1 MTEVMKFRFQT
12 DNFPLGCLLVTVQ
25 TRRQIA
31 HFFEV
36 RGFLC
41 VKRFIKMNLLQGDS
55 ERWNFHKEA
64 GEGKGIILEK
74 MFLKNLTL
82 KIPDAVFLL
91 YKLRKIGC

>member
-12 DNFPLGCLLVTVQ
+12 DNFPHGCLLVTVQ

-55 ERWNFHKEA
+55 ESGISTRKQGR
-64 GEGKGIILEK
+64 GEGIILEK